1 MGPMLNTNTKRGL
14 LQVFLLETL
23 KLVLGYSKE
32 TLEHL
37 PSACLCDSFDN
48 PDRGG
53 KNQTLFVAFVVV
65 IVEDLFQPE
74 HVRKSKEAPC

>member
-1 MGPMLNTNTKRGL
+1 MGSMLNTNTKRGL

-23 KLVLGYSKE
+23 KLASKD

-37 PSACLCDSFDN
+37 PSACLCDSFNN
-48 PDRGG
+48 PDRGE
-53 KNQTLFVAFVVV
+53 KTLFVVV

>member
-1 MGPMLNTNTKRGL
+1 MLNTNTKRGI

-23 KLVLGYSKE
+23 KLVLGYSKD

-37 PSACLCDSFDN
+37 PSACLCDSFNN
-48 PDRGG
+48 PDRGE
-53 KNQTLFVAFVVV
+53 KNGTLFVVV

>member
-23 KLVLGYSKE
+23 KLVLGFSKD

-37 PSACLCDSFDN
+37 PSACLCDSFNN
-48 PDRGG
+48 PDRGETTQ
-53 KNQTLFVAFVVV
+53 KIFVVV

>member
-23 KLVLGYSKE
+23 KLVLGFSKD

-37 PSACLCDSFDN
+37 PSACLCDSFNN
-48 PDRGG
+48 PDRGETTQ
-53 KNQTLFVAFVVV
+53 KIFVVV

-74 HVRKSKEAPC
+74 HIRKSKEAPC

>member
-1 MGPMLNTNTKRGL
+1 MLNTNTKRGL
-14 LQVFLLETL
+14 LQGFFL
-23 KLVLGYSKE
+23 KLVLRYSRD

-37 PSACLCDSFDN
+37 PSACLCDSFNN
-48 PDRGG
+48 PDIGE
-53 KNQTLFVAFVVV
+53 KNQTLFVAIVVV

>member
-37 PSACLCDSFDN
+37 PSACLCDSFNN
-48 PDRGG
+48 PDRGETTQ
-53 KNQTLFVAFVVV
+53 KIFVVV

-74 HVRKSKEAPC
+74 HIRKSKEAPC